1 MLIDRIVGDTV
12 VYDYSMLENRA
23 ALIANDDLTD
33 WVLAV
38 PDGRDGAAARA
49 LDRWQATNSTPWL
62 VAALWTLLPTV
73 LVSLIFFFVLRSI
86 IRADRT
92 ERRVYAKI
100 EAKERAKR
108 GLPPVGPGAAS
119 TDA

>member
-1 MLIDRIVGDTV
+1 MENSRIRPRRDPGEEATPAPRILEGM
-12 VYDYSMLENRA
+12 DY
-23 ALIANDDLTD
+23 
-33 WVLAV
+33 W
-38 PDGRDGAAARA
+38 
-49 LDRWQATNSTPWL
+49 

-100 EAKERAKR
+100 EAEERAKR
-108 GLPPVGPGAAS
+108 GLPPVAPSTAS
-119 TDA
+119 GDA